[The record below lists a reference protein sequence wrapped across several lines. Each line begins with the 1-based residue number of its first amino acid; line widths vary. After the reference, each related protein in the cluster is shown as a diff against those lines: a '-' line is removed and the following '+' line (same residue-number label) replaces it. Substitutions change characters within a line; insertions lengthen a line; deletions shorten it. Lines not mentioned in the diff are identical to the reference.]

1 MAERIRTLDWTSH
14 PLGAP
19 PEWPQSLRSVLSICL
34 SSRFPIVIYWGQ
46 DFRVFYNDA
55 YAEILGKKH
64 PWALGRPCK
73 EVWSEIWDVIGPMLD
88 RVLVLGEA
96 TWSNDQLLLL
106 ERRGYAE
113 ECYFSF
119 SFSPVRGADGG
130 VDGIFTAVIEN
141 TGRVLGERRL
151 RTLRD
156 IGTALVDAKSAE
168 QACQFAASTLE
179 ANPADVPF
187 ALLYLVDPQTR
198 CGALI
203 ANTGTGNAPVA
214 APVSF
219 QLDGADNEV
228 GWSLAT
234 VCRTGEPTRVAFSRS
249 AALVLPLATAGDSVC
264 AGVLV
269 AGISPRRELDQE
281 YKGFFEVVARRIAA
295 AIAEARAYA
304 AERRRAE
311 ALAELDRAKTV
322 FFSNISHE
330 FRTPLTLMLSP
341 LQDMLALGGMPA
353 AARDRLQVAL
363 RNSQRLLKLVNTL
376 LDFSRIEAGR
386 ADASY
391 EPVDLATF
399 TAELAGLF
407 RSAIESAG
415 LALNVQCTAL
425 VEPVYIDRE
434 MWEKIVFNLLSN
446 AFKFTFAGS
455 ITVSVQPVGKW
466 VELAVADTGTG
477 IPPDE
482 LPKIFTRFH
491 RVKEA
496 RGRSYEGSGIGLAL
510 VQELVKLHGGS
521 VEVTSEVDHGS
532 VFRVCIPTGTAH
544 LSPERIGSGRALA
557 STGLRAEAYLQEMV
571 QWLPVSRPPTAE
583 IATTPSPALDGAR
596 VLVADDNADM
606 REYLWRLLSQS
617 GCSVVA
623 VGDGERALQAARETP
638 FDLILTDVM
647 MPKLDGFGLLRA
659 LRASES
665 TRAMPVI
672 LLSARAGEEARVE
685 GMAAGADD
693 YLIKPFAARELLARV
708 EAHLKLVRL
717 RREEQKRAADD
728 LEAMTRLRDLA
739 ELCAATASHS
749 EPPLQAILD
758 IAIALT
764 GADKGNIQLLDQD
777 SGNLYIAVNRGFE
790 QPFLRF
796 FETVGVEDAA
806 ACGAA
811 LQAKQRTLAEDIAE
825 SPIFA
830 GQASLKVLLD
840 ADVRAV
846 QSTPLVS
853 SAGRV
858 FGMIS
863 THFRQPHRF
872 EERDLRRL
880 DLLARQV
887 ADYMQR
893 RQIEEALVQSEGR
906 YRGIVDHSL
915 AGIAETDS
923 AGRFLTVND
932 RYCDMTG
939 YTREELM
946 KLAVRDLVH
955 RDDALRTTEQQAM
968 LVAKGQPYQIEKRYL
983 RKDGSEIWVHNSH
996 SAVLDSMGALQ
1007 SFIVVSTDITAR
1019 KEAED
1024 ARRLLIDELNHR
1036 AKNMLATVQSI
1047 ATQSLRRTK
1056 TPAAFVS
1063 SFAGRIQALAR
1074 AHSLLTQA
1082 TWQDAELAAIIQ
1094 DQLLIENGT
1103 DPRVSCMGPSVSLRP
1118 QAALH
1123 VALMIHELG
1132 TNARKYGA
1140 LAYAQ
1145 GRLAISWSLHANGI
1159 RTLRLKWS
1167 EDNGAGC
1174 KHPAIKEP
1182 GFGTALIQSI
1192 AGHGNAHMTSA
1203 LRGVEWDITLA
1214 LPQTAS
1220 GRTNPSPQ
1228 VGLGQNNAGSPTTI
1242 PTALSGKRVLIVED
1256 EPLIALEL
1264 MAMLEAARAHVV
1276 GPARSMRQAREL
1288 IHEQT
1293 LDAALL
1299 DINLAEERTDELAAA
1314 LLRRKV
1320 PLAFVSG
1327 YGRETLPP
1335 AFQTAALIAKP
1346 FRPEEV
1352 IAKLSELVGSASPTI
1367 AILQSQRR

>member
-1 MAERIRTLDWTSH
+1 
-14 PLGAP
+14 
-19 PEWPQSLRSVLSICL
+19 
-34 SSRFPIVIYWGQ
+34 
-46 DFRVFYNDA
+46 
-55 YAEILGKKH
+55 
-64 PWALGRPCK
+64 
-73 EVWSEIWDVIGPMLD
+73 
-88 RVLVLGEA
+88 
-96 TWSNDQLLLL
+96 
-106 ERRGYAE
+106 
-113 ECYFSF
+113 
-119 SFSPVRGADGG
+119 

-156 IGTALVDAKSAE
+156 LGAALVDAKSAE
-168 QACQFAASTLE
+168 QACQLAARTLE

-198 CGALI
+198 CGELI
-203 ANTGTGNAPVA
+203 ASVGSGNAPVA

-219 QLDGADNEV
+219 QLDGADDAG

-234 VCRTGEPTRVAFSRS
+234 VCRTGETARIENSRS

-269 AGISPRRELDQE
+269 AGISRRLELDHE
-281 YKGFFEVVARRIAA
+281 YRGFFEVVARRVAA
-295 AIAEARAYA
+295 AIAEARAYE
-304 AERRRAE
+304 AERQRAV
-311 ALAELDRAKTV
+311 ALAELDRAKTI

-330 FRTPLTLMLSP
+330 FRTPLTLMLGP
-341 LQDMLALGGMPA
+341 LQDMLSLGGMPA
-353 AARDRLQVAL
+353 AAHDPLEIAL
-363 RNSQRLLKLVNTL
+363 RNGQRLLKLVNTL

-386 ADASY
+386 TDASY

-415 LALNVQCTAL
+415 LTLNVQCAAL
-425 VEPVYIDRE
+425 AEPVYIDCE

-446 AFKFTFAGS
+446 AFKFTFVGS
-455 ITVSVQPVGKW
+455 ITVSVQPIGEW

-491 RVKEA
+491 RVREA

-521 VEVTSEVDHGS
+521 VEVTSTVDQGS

-544 LSPERIGSGRALA
+544 LSPERIGGKRELTP
-557 STGLRAEAYLQEMV
+557 TGLRAEAYLQEML
-571 QWLPVSRPPTAE
+571 QWLPISRPSTAE
-583 IATTPSPALDGAR
+583 IASTPSRVLDGAR

-606 REYLWRLLSQS
+606 REYLRRLLLQS
-617 GCSVVA
+617 GCSVAA
-623 VGDGERALQAARETP
+623 VGDGKAALQAARETP

-647 MPKLDGFGLLRA
+647 MPKLDGFALLRA

-693 YLIKPFAARELLARV
+693 YLVKPFSARELQARV
-708 EAHLKLVRL
+708 EAHLKLAQL

-728 LEAMTRLRDLA
+728 LEAMTGLRDLA

-758 IAIALT
+758 IAIAVT

-777 SGNLYIAVNRGFE
+777 SGNLYIAVHRGFE

-811 LQAKQRTLAEDIAE
+811 LRAKQRTLAEDITE
-825 SPIFA
+825 SAIFA

-853 SAGRV
+853 SAGQV

-863 THFRQPHRF
+863 THFRQPRRF
-872 EERDLRRL
+872 EERDLQRM
-880 DLLARQV
+880 DLLGRQV
-887 ADYMQR
+887 ADYLQR
-893 RQIEEALVQSEGR
+893 RQIEQALVQSEAR

-932 RYCDMTG
+932 RYCQMTG
-939 YTREELM
+939 YAREELL
-946 KLAVRDLVH
+946 KLVVRDLVH
-955 RDDALRTTEQQAM
+955 IDDARRTTKQHEQ
-968 LVAKGQPYQIEKRYL
+968 LVAKGEPYQIEKRYV
-983 RKDGSEIWVHNSH
+983 RKDGSAIWVHNSH
-996 SAVLDSMGALQ
+996 SAVRDSAGAVR
-1007 SFIVVSTDITAR
+1007 SFMLVSTDITKR

-1024 ARRLLIDELNHR
+1024 ARKLLVDELNHR

-1056 TPAAFVS
+1056 SPAAFVS

-1082 TWQDAELAAIIQ
+1082 TWQEAELATIIQ
-1094 DQLLIENGT
+1094 DQLLIEIGT
-1103 DPRVSCMGPSVSLRP
+1103 DPRVSCMGPFVSLRP
-1118 QAALH
+1118 QTALH

-1140 LAYAQ
+1140 LASAE
-1145 GRLAISWSLHANGI
+1145 GRLTINWSLHTNGI
-1159 RTLRLKWS
+1159 RALRLKWS
-1167 EDNGAGC
+1167 EDNGARS
-1174 KHPAIKEP
+1174 KPPAIKEP

-1192 AGHGNAHMTSA
+1192 AGDGNAHMTSA

-1220 GRTNPSPQ
+1220 GRTDPRPRSN
-1228 VGLGQNNAGSPTTI
+1228 LGHNNATSATAI

-1264 MAMLEAARAHVV
+1264 AAMLEGARAHVV
-1276 GPARSMRQAREL
+1276 GPVRSMQQAREL

-1299 DINLAEERTDELAAA
+1299 DINLTEERTDELAAT

-1320 PLAFVSG
+1320 PFAFLTG

-1335 AFQTAALIAKP
+1335 TLQTAVLIAKP

-1352 IAKLSELVGSASPTI
+1352 IATLGELVGSASSTVTI
-1367 AILQSQRR
+1367 LHPHRR